1 MIKKYLVVLTGLLLA
16 LSLVVQSETP
26 SHQPRILPEVA
37 KGIALP
43 SDRIDVSNFDAQ
55 LLQRLVEEG
64 INEVRA
70 KKKRSTLSEKTTLQ
84 RAADEQMRYVVAKN
98 KLMHEQN
105 NRAKKGVRDRVELH
119 NGRFKIVGENL
130 AYIGFLIEKTGKKR
144 AVIPP
149 TYTEAADRLVKG
161 WVKSSGHYKNL
172 INSEFQYEGL
182 AVGLDKKQEG
192 VFAAQVFGGN

>member
-1 MIKKYLVVLTGLLLA
+1 MKKYFVALSWLLA
-16 LSLVVQSETP
+16 TLSLVVQSMAM
-26 SHQPRILPEVA
+26 SQHRALPIIA
-37 KGIALP
+37 KNAALP

-105 NRAKKGVRDRVELH
+105 NRAKKDVRDRVELH

-130 AYIGFLIEKTGKKR
+130 AYIGFLIEKAGKKR
-144 AVIPP
+144 TVIPP
-149 TYTEAADRLVKG
+149 TYTEAANRLVKG